1 MVNPCPSTIRRFI
14 WPFAA
19 WLFTW
24 CFSGG
29 SEAATYAWVFLPDNL
44 RLGAKASPEALC
56 EAARLTTIYPTKS
69 VSPLYRDGTQADCTL
84 RNAEGT
90 PRWANPMYRIGDSCP
105 PGQPLNP
112 MTGACEVPAPDVC
125 EPTIG
130 KQISHE
136 HRMGEYT
143 GGGAIGARTDP
154 AGVVCQNAC
163 QYAWNG
169 AGPTNVYR
177 FVDGTPNGVF
187 GLFSYKGNGVSCTA
201 EDSPNKGPSSLE
213 AQSKSESSC
222 TDKVTDGEGRV
233 HMTCQTTSEYTNPG
247 SCDRGQVD
255 VGAGIQDVC
264 IPKTPPPSKQK
275 TETEKEITEVT
286 NPDGS
291 KTTTTSETTTTT
303 NCSGTKA
310 CTTSVTNNTS
320 VSHTNAD
327 GSKGDESSTCTGSG
341 CKDGDGKSQDDKA
354 KEQQEKEE
362 EEKDESSATG
372 LQCEQSITCEGDA
385 IQCAIL
391 QQEKEQ
397 KCAAEELND
406 FPGHKQEI
414 EELLTGA
421 DPGNP
426 ESPELQVP
434 SFIESG
440 ARWLPSGTCPV
451 DKTVSLRSGGG
462 KTLAFSYEPLCAAA
476 SDLSY
481 VFVAIASIMA
491 ALYVGRAFGGA

>member
-1 MVNPCPSTIRRFI
+1 MVSTDTRWNPP
-14 WPFAA
+14 
-19 WLFTW
+19 
-24 CFSGG
+24 
-29 SEAATYAWVFLPDNL
+29 
-44 RLGAKASPEALC
+44 
-56 EAARLTTIYPTKS
+56 
-69 VSPLYRDGTQADCTL
+69 
-84 RNAEGT
+84 AEGIS
-90 PRWANPMYRIGDSCP
+90 WVRIGRYGDSCP
-105 PGQPLNP
+105 TGTEYNP
-112 MTGACEVPAPDVC
+112 VTGVC
-125 EPTIG
+125 EGPQPDPCESSIG
-130 KQISHE
+130 QSLSHE

-143 GGGAIGARTDP
+143 GGGAIGGRTDP
-154 AGVVCQNAC
+154 PGVVCQGSC
-163 QYAWNG
+163 QYAWDS

-187 GLFSYKGNGVSCTA
+187 GLFAYKGNGVSCSE
-201 EDSPNKGPSSLE
+201 EDSPSKGPSSLE

-233 HMTCQTTSEYTNPG
+233 LMTCQTSVEYTNPG

-255 VGAGIQDVC
+255 VGSGLQDVC
-264 IPKTPPPSKQK
+264 IPKSPSPSQQK
-275 TETEKEITEVT
+275 TETEKDITEVT

-327 GSKGDESSTCTGSG
+327 GTKGSESSTCTGPG
-341 CKDGDGKSQDDKA
+341 CKDSDGKSQEDKA
-354 KEQQEKEE
+354 KEEE
-362 EEKDESSATG
+362 EQEEGESSASG
-372 LQCEQSITCEGDA
+372 LQCEQAIACEGDA

-406 FPGHKQEI
+406 FAGHKGEI
-414 EELLTGA
+414 EGFLAEA

-426 ESPELQVP
+426 ESPQVQVP
-434 SFIESG
+434 SFIQSG
-440 ARWLPSGTCPV
+440 ARWLPSNSCPA
-451 DKTVSLRSGGG
+451 DKTVNLRSGGG

-481 VFVAIASIMA
+481 VFVALAGIAA

>member
-1 MVNPCPSTIRRFI
+1 MVNQCPSTIRRFI
-14 WPFAA
+14 WPFAV

-29 SEAATYAWVFLPDNL
+29 SEAADYYWYPGSRGDGIKYTS
-44 RLGAKASPEALC
+44 AKAACAAL
-56 EAARLTTIYPTKS
+56 ESS
-69 VSPLYRDGTQADCTL
+69 VSFVHSIKILSSG
-84 RNAEGT
+84 NATCNMRYKHT
-90 PRWANPMYRIGDSCP
+90 PNNVGWGSSVVRKGDSCP
-105 PGQPLNP
+105 
-112 MTGACEVPAPDVC
+112 TGTSYNDALAQCDAPQSDPC

-130 KQISHE
+130 QLISHE

-143 GGGAIGARTDP
+143 GGGAIGGRTDP
-154 AGVVCQNAC
+154 PGVLCQSAC

-169 AGPTNVYR
+169 GAPSNVYR

-187 GLFSYKGNGVSCTA
+187 GVFSYKGNGVSCTSGD
-201 EDSPNKGPSSLE
+201 EPTKEPSSLE
-213 AQSKSESSC
+213 AESKSETSC

-233 HMTCQTTSEYTNPG
+233 HMTCQTTIEYTNPG

-255 VGAGIQDVC
+255 LGSGIEDVC
-264 IPKTPPPSKQK
+264 IPKDPPPSRQK
-275 TETEKEITEVT
+275 TETRTDITEVT

-303 NCSGTKA
+303 NCSGTKS
-310 CTTSVTNNTS
+310 CTSSVTNNTS

-327 GSKGDESSTCTGSG
+327 GTKGSESSSCTGPG
-341 CKDGDGKSQDDKA
+341 CKDGEGKSQDDRE
-354 KEQQEKEE
+354 KEKQEKEDQE
-362 EEKDESSATG
+362 ESESSASG
-372 LQCEQSITCEGDA
+372 LGCEQTTACEGDA

-406 FPGHKQEI
+406 FAGHKAEI
-414 EELLTGA
+414 EALLAGA

-426 ESPELQVP
+426 ESSELKVP

-440 ARWLPSGTCPV
+440 ARWLPSNGCPA

-481 VFVAIASIMA
+481 VFVAIASILA